1 MIRKINFKQPKYSVP
16 LVVFIP
22 LCALV
27 YYVMQTFGGSEDA
40 QQTVATDRI
49 NTELPNA
56 QAEEAGDKMYE
67 MSRRFGDEDAFTAVG
82 AIGEEQKKAEELE
95 HGYSEDE
102 LNKLDAAEAE
112 RIRQQQEME
121 ELDFTAVGAIGE
133 EQKKAEE
140 LEHGYSEDELNKL
153 DAAEAERIRQQQEM
167 EELERSLAESRR
179 QEQKKAEELEHGYSE
194 DELNKLDAAEAERIR
209 QQQEMEELERSLAE
223 SRRHINSFAYGDN
236 ATGSTGNSR
245 TDQRGISS
253 GTAEG
258 YTSQDD
264 FAKDLEE
271 IQRRSYERQ
280 KAAYG
285 DNAPSGNRSNNGS
298 RTASSTPTD
307 GYTSQDEFAKDLE
320 EIQRRSYER
329 QKAIERGL
337 GIGRF
342 DRDEQAEK
350 QRKDSIARVRQ
361 AEKERNRPK
370 LVIKSGDTNAEKFH
384 TVTSPDD
391 VAEAKLIRAMIDQ
404 TTKAKE
410 GTRLRFK
417 LFPLSRST
425 RLKRNAT
432 VPSSSSSPVIPMR
445 RSSIQ

>member
-1 MIRKINFKQPKYSVP
+1 MIRKINFKQPKYIFP

-27 YYVMQTFGGSEDA
+27 YFVMQTFGGNEDA

-49 NTELPNA
+49 NTQLPQAN
-56 QAEEAGDKMYE
+56 AEEAGDKMYE
-67 MSRRFGDEDAFTAVG
+67 MSRRFGDEDAFTAIG
-82 AIGEEQKKAEELE
+82 AIGEEQKENEELE
-95 HGYSEDE
+95 HGYSEE
-102 LNKLDAAEAE
+102 
-112 RIRQQQEME
+112 
-121 ELDFTAVGAIGE
+121 
-133 EQKKAEE
+133 
-140 LEHGYSEDELNKL
+140 
-153 DAAEAERIRQQQEM
+153 
-167 EELERSLAESRR
+167 
-179 QEQKKAEELEHGYSE
+179 
-194 DELNKLDAAEAERIR
+194 ELNKLDAAEAERIR

-236 ATGSTGNSR
+236 TTGSTGNSR
-245 TDQRGISS
+245 TGQRGISS

-280 KAAYG
+280 KA
-285 DNAPSGNRSNNGS
+285 
-298 RTASSTPTD
+298 
-307 GYTSQDEFAKDLE
+307 
-320 EIQRRSYER
+320 
-329 QKAIERGL
+329 IESGL

-342 DRDEQAEK
+342 DWDEQAEK

-417 LFPLSRST
+417 LLDDITVCNTKLKKGTYLYGTVTGFGQQRVKATITSILVGDKFINVKLSVFD
-425 RLKRNAT
+425 NDGMEGFY
-432 VPSSSSSPVIPMR
+432 VPESSFREFVKDASSSAVQQNISFETEDGYGSGISGEALALQALQNVYNSASSAI
-445 RSSIQ
+445 SSNIRKNKAKIKYNTIVYLIISEEAR

>member
-1 MIRKINFKQPKYSVP
+1 MIRKINFKQPKYIFP

-27 YYVMQTFGGSEDA
+27 YFVMQTFGGGEDA

-49 NTELPNA
+49 NMQLPQAN
-56 QAEEAGDKMYE
+56 AEEAGDKMYE

-112 RIRQQQEME
+112 RLRQQ
-121 ELDFTAVGAIGE
+121 
-133 EQKKAEE
+133 
-140 LEHGYSEDELNKL
+140 
-153 DAAEAERIRQQQEM
+153 R
-167 EELERSLAESRR
+167 
-179 QEQKKAEELEHGYSE
+179 
-194 DELNKLDAAEAERIR
+194 
-209 QQQEMEELERSLAE
+209 EMEELERSLAE

-236 ATGSTGNSR
+236 A
-245 TDQRGISS
+245 
-253 GTAEG
+253 
-258 YTSQDD
+258 
-264 FAKDLEE
+264 
-271 IQRRSYERQ
+271 
-280 KAAYG
+280 
-285 DNAPSGNRSNNGS
+285 PSGNRSNNGS
-298 RTASSTPTD
+298 RTISSGTTE

-329 QKAIERGL
+329 QKAIESGL

-342 DRDEQAEK
+342 DVDERAEK
-350 QRKDSIARVRQ
+350 QRRDSIAKVRQ

-417 LFPLSRST
+417 LLDDITVSNTKLKKGTYLYGIVTGFGQQRVKATITSILVGDKFINVKLSVFD
-425 RLKRNAT
+425 NDGMEGFY
-432 VPSSSSSPVIPMR
+432 VPESSFREFVKDASSSAVQQNISFESEDGYGSGISGEALALQALQNVYNSASSAI
-445 RSSIQ
+445 SSNIRKNKAKIKYNTIVYLINSEEAR

>member
-1 MIRKINFKQPKYSVP
+1 MIRKINFKQPKYIFP

-27 YYVMQTFGGSEDA
+27 YFVMQTFGGGEDA
-40 QQTVATDRI
+40 QQTVTTDRI
-49 NTELPNA
+49 NTQLPQAN
-56 QAEEAGDKMYE
+56 AEEAGDKMYE

-82 AIGEEQKKAEELE
+82 AIGEEE
-95 HGYSEDE
+95 
-102 LNKLDAAEAE
+102 
-112 RIRQQQEME
+112 
-121 ELDFTAVGAIGE
+121 
-133 EQKKAEE
+133 
-140 LEHGYSEDELNKL
+140 
-153 DAAEAERIRQQQEM
+153 
-167 EELERSLAESRR
+167 
-179 QEQKKAEELEHGYSE
+179 KKAEELEHGYSE

-236 ATGSTGNSR
+236 SSSGNKSGNGSR
-245 TDQRGISS
+245 T
-253 GTAEG
+253 GTSTATEG

-264 FAKDLEE
+264 FA
-271 IQRRSYERQ
+271 R
-280 KAAYG
+280 
-285 DNAPSGNRSNNGS
+285 
-298 RTASSTPTD
+298 
-307 GYTSQDEFAKDLE
+307 DLE

-329 QKAIERGL
+329 QKAIESGF

-342 DRDEQAEK
+342 DRDELAEK
-350 QRKDSIARVRQ
+350 QRADSIAKVRQ

-417 LFPLSRST
+417 LLDDITVSNT
-425 RLKRNAT
+425 RLKKGTYLYGTVTGFGQQRVKAT
-432 VPSSSSSPVIPMR
+432 ITSILVGDKFINVKLSVFDNDGMEGFYVPESFFREFVKDASSSAVQQNISFESEDGYGSGISGEALALQALQNVYNSASSAI
-445 RSSIQ
+445 SSNIRKNKAKIKYNTIVYLINSEEAR

>member
-1 MIRKINFKQPKYSVP
+1 MIRKINFKQPKYIFP

-27 YYVMQTFGGSEDA
+27 YFVMQTFGGGEDA

-49 NTELPNA
+49 NTQLPQAN
-56 QAEEAGDKMYE
+56 AEEAGDKMYE

-112 RIRQQQEME
+112 R
-121 ELDFTAVGAIGE
+121 L
-133 EQKKAEE
+133 
-140 LEHGYSEDELNKL
+140 
-153 DAAEAERIRQQQEM
+153 
-167 EELERSLAESRR
+167 
-179 QEQKKAEELEHGYSE
+179 
-194 DELNKLDAAEAERIR
+194 R

-236 ATGSTGNSR
+236 APSENRSNNGSR
-245 TDQRGISS
+245 TATSTTTD
-253 GTAEG
+253 G

-280 KAAYG
+280 KA
-285 DNAPSGNRSNNGS
+285 
-298 RTASSTPTD
+298 
-307 GYTSQDEFAKDLE
+307 
-320 EIQRRSYER
+320 
-329 QKAIERGL
+329 IESGL

-417 LFPLSRST
+417 LLDDITVSNTKLKKGTYLYGTVTGFGQQRVKATITSILVGDKFINVKLSVFD
-425 RLKRNAT
+425 NDGMEGFY
-432 VPSSSSSPVIPMR
+432 VPESSFREFVKDASSSAVQQNISFESEDGYGSGISGEALALQALQNVYNSASSAI
-445 RSSIQ
+445 SSNIRKNKAKIKYNTIVYLINSEEAR

>member
-1 MIRKINFKQPKYSVP
+1 MSKINFKQPKYIFP

-27 YYVMQTFGGSEDA
+27 YFVMQTFGGSEDA

-49 NTELPNA
+49 NTELPQAN
-56 QAEEAGDKMYE
+56 AEEAGDKMYE
-67 MSRRFGDEDAFTAVG
+67 MLRRFGDEDAFTAIG
-82 AIGEEQKKAEELE
+82 AIGEEQKENEELE

-112 RIRQQQEME
+112 RLRQQ
-121 ELDFTAVGAIGE
+121 
-133 EQKKAEE
+133 
-140 LEHGYSEDELNKL
+140 
-153 DAAEAERIRQQQEM
+153 R
-167 EELERSLAESRR
+167 
-179 QEQKKAEELEHGYSE
+179 
-194 DELNKLDAAEAERIR
+194 
-209 QQQEMEELERSLAE
+209 EMEELERSLAE

-236 ATGSTGNSR
+236 PSSGNRSGNGSR
-245 TDQRGISS
+245 T
-253 GTAEG
+253 GTSTATEG

-264 FAKDLEE
+264 FARDLEE
-271 IQRRSYERQ
+271 IQRRS
-280 KAAYG
+280 
-285 DNAPSGNRSNNGS
+285 
-298 RTASSTPTD
+298 
-307 GYTSQDEFAKDLE
+307 F
-320 EIQRRSYER
+320 ER
-329 QKAIERGL
+329 QKAIESGL

-350 QRKDSIARVRQ
+350 LRKDSIAKVRQ

-417 LFPLSRST
+417 LLDDITVSNTKLKKGTYLYGTVTGFGQQRVKATITSILVGDKFINVKLSVFD
-425 RLKRNAT
+425 NDGMEGFY
-432 VPSSSSSPVIPMR
+432 VPESSFREFVKDASSSAVQQNISFESEDGYGSGISGEALALQALQNVYNSASSAI
-445 RSSIQ
+445 SSNIRKNKAKIKYNTIVYLINSEEAR

>member
-1 MIRKINFKQPKYSVP
+1 MKYKINIKQPKYIFP
-16 LVVFIP
+16 LVVFVP
-22 LCALV
+22 LCALIYFV
-27 YYVMQTFGGSEDA
+27 IQTFGGSEDA

-49 NTELPNA
+49 NTELPQAN
-56 QAEEAGDKMYE
+56 AEEAGDKMYE
-67 MSRRFGDEDAFTAVG
+67 MSRRFGDEDAFTAIG
-82 AIGEEQKKAEELE
+82 AIGEEQKENEELE

-112 RIRQQQEME
+112 RLRQQ
-121 ELDFTAVGAIGE
+121 
-133 EQKKAEE
+133 
-140 LEHGYSEDELNKL
+140 
-153 DAAEAERIRQQQEM
+153 R
-167 EELERSLAESRR
+167 
-179 QEQKKAEELEHGYSE
+179 
-194 DELNKLDAAEAERIR
+194 
-209 QQQEMEELERSLAE
+209 EMEELERSLAE

-236 ATGSTGNSR
+236 APGSTGNSR
-245 TDQRGISS
+245 TGQRGNPS
-253 GTAEG
+253 GTSEG

-264 FAKDLEE
+264 FA
-271 IQRRSYERQ
+271 R
-280 KAAYG
+280 
-285 DNAPSGNRSNNGS
+285 
-298 RTASSTPTD
+298 
-307 GYTSQDEFAKDLE
+307 DLE

-329 QKAIERGL
+329 QKAIESGL

-417 LFPLSRST
+417 LLDDITVSNTKLKKGTYLYGTVTGFGQQRVKATITSILVGDKFINVKLSVFD
-425 RLKRNAT
+425 NDGMEGFY
-432 VPSSSSSPVIPMR
+432 VPESSFREFVKDASSSAVQQNINFQSEDGYGSGISGEALALQALQNVYNSASSAI
-445 RSSIQ
+445 SSNIRKNKAKIKYNTIVYLINSEEAR

>member
-1 MIRKINFKQPKYSVP
+1 MIRKINFKQPKYIFP

-27 YYVMQTFGGSEDA
+27 YFVMQTFGGGEDA
-40 QQTVATDRI
+40 QQMVATDRI
-49 NTELPNA
+49 NTQLPNA

-112 RIRQQQEME
+112 RLRQQ
-121 ELDFTAVGAIGE
+121 
-133 EQKKAEE
+133 
-140 LEHGYSEDELNKL
+140 
-153 DAAEAERIRQQQEM
+153 R
-167 EELERSLAESRR
+167 
-179 QEQKKAEELEHGYSE
+179 
-194 DELNKLDAAEAERIR
+194 
-209 QQQEMEELERSLAE
+209 EMEELERSLAE
-223 SRRHINSFAYGDN
+223 SRRHINAFAYGDN
-236 ATGSTGNSR
+236 APSENRSNNGSR
-245 TDQRGISS
+245 TATSTTTD
-253 GTAEG
+253 G

-280 KAAYG
+280 KA
-285 DNAPSGNRSNNGS
+285 
-298 RTASSTPTD
+298 
-307 GYTSQDEFAKDLE
+307 
-320 EIQRRSYER
+320 
-329 QKAIERGL
+329 IESGL

-342 DRDEQAEK
+342 DRDELTQK
-350 QRKDSIARVRQ
+350 QRADSIAKVRQ

-370 LVIKSGDTNAEKFH
+370 LVIKSSDTNAEKFH

-417 LFPLSRST
+417 LLDDITVSNTKLKKGTYLYGIVTGFGQQRVKATITSILVGDKFINVKLSVFD
-425 RLKRNAT
+425 NDGMEGFY
-432 VPSSSSSPVIPMR
+432 VPESSFREFVKDASSSAVQQNINFQSEDGYGSGISGEALALQALQNVYNSASSAI
-445 RSSIQ
+445 SSNIRKNKAKIKYNTIVYLINSEEAR

>member
-1 MIRKINFKQPKYSVP
+1 MIRKINFKQPKYIFP

-27 YYVMQTFGGSEDA
+27 YFVMQTFGGGEDA
-40 QQTVATDRI
+40 QQPVATDRI
-49 NTELPNA
+49 NTELPQAN
-56 QAEEAGDKMYE
+56 AEEAGDKMYE

-112 RIRQQQEME
+112 RLRQQREME
-121 ELDFTAVGAIGE
+121 EL
-133 EQKKAEE
+133 K
-140 LEHGYSEDELNKL
+140 
-153 DAAEAERIRQQQEM
+153 
-167 EELERSLAESRR
+167 
-179 QEQKKAEELEHGYSE
+179 
-194 DELNKLDAAEAERIR
+194 
-209 QQQEMEELERSLAE
+209 RSLAE

-236 ATGSTGNSR
+236 ASSGNRSGNGSR
-245 TDQRGISS
+245 T
-253 GTAEG
+253 GTSTTTEG

-264 FAKDLEE
+264 FA
-271 IQRRSYERQ
+271 R
-280 KAAYG
+280 
-285 DNAPSGNRSNNGS
+285 
-298 RTASSTPTD
+298 
-307 GYTSQDEFAKDLE
+307 DLE

-329 QKAIERGL
+329 QKAIESGL

-342 DRDEQAEK
+342 DRDEQADK
-350 QRKDSIARVRQ
+350 QRRDSIVKVHQ

-391 VAEAKLIRAMIDQ
+391 IAEAKLIRAMIDQ

-417 LFPLSRST
+417 LLDDITVSNTKLKKGTYLYGTVTGFGQQRVKATITSILVGDKFINVKLSVFD
-425 RLKRNAT
+425 NDGMEGFY
-432 VPSSSSSPVIPMR
+432 VPESSFREFVKDASSSAVQQNINFQSEDGYGSGISGEALALQALQNVYNSASSAI
-445 RSSIQ
+445 SSNIRKNKAKIKYNTIVYLINSEEAR

>member
-1 MIRKINFKQPKYSVP
+1 MIRKINFKQPKYIFP

-27 YYVMQTFGGSEDA
+27 YFVMQTFGGSEDTS
-40 QQTVATDRI
+40 QTVATDRI
-49 NTELPNA
+49 NTELPQAN
-56 QAEEAGDKMYE
+56 AEEAGDKMYE

-112 RIRQQQEME
+112 R
-121 ELDFTAVGAIGE
+121 L
-133 EQKKAEE
+133 
-140 LEHGYSEDELNKL
+140 
-153 DAAEAERIRQQQEM
+153 
-167 EELERSLAESRR
+167 
-179 QEQKKAEELEHGYSE
+179 
-194 DELNKLDAAEAERIR
+194 R

-236 ATGSTGNSR
+236 APSENRSNNGSR
-245 TDQRGISS
+245 TATSTTTD
-253 GTAEG
+253 G

-280 KAAYG
+280 KA
-285 DNAPSGNRSNNGS
+285 
-298 RTASSTPTD
+298 
-307 GYTSQDEFAKDLE
+307 
-320 EIQRRSYER
+320 
-329 QKAIERGL
+329 IESGL

-417 LFPLSRST
+417 LLDDITVSNTKLKKGTYLYGTVTGFGQQRVKATITSILVGDKFINVKLSVFD
-425 RLKRNAT
+425 NDGMEGFY
-432 VPSSSSSPVIPMR
+432 VPESSFREFVKDASSSAVQQNISFESEDGYGSGISGEALALQALQNVYNSASSAI
-445 RSSIQ
+445 SSNIRKNKAKIKYNTIVYLINSEEAR

>member
-1 MIRKINFKQPKYSVP
+1 MNYKINFKQPKYIFP

-27 YYVMQTFGGSEDA
+27 YFVMQTFGGSEDA

-112 RIRQQQEME
+112 RLRQQ
-121 ELDFTAVGAIGE
+121 
-133 EQKKAEE
+133 
-140 LEHGYSEDELNKL
+140 
-153 DAAEAERIRQQQEM
+153 R
-167 EELERSLAESRR
+167 
-179 QEQKKAEELEHGYSE
+179 
-194 DELNKLDAAEAERIR
+194 
-209 QQQEMEELERSLAE
+209 EMEELERSLAE

-236 ATGSTGNSR
+236 ASSGNRSGNGSR
-245 TDQRGISS
+245 T
-253 GTAEG
+253 GTSTTTEG

-264 FAKDLEE
+264 FA
-271 IQRRSYERQ
+271 R
-280 KAAYG
+280 
-285 DNAPSGNRSNNGS
+285 
-298 RTASSTPTD
+298 
-307 GYTSQDEFAKDLE
+307 DLE

-329 QKAIERGL
+329 QKAIESGL

-342 DRDEQAEK
+342 DRDEQADK
-350 QRKDSIARVRQ
+350 QRRDSIVKVHQ

-391 VAEAKLIRAMIDQ
+391 IAEAKLIRAMIDQ

-417 LFPLSRST
+417 LLDDITVSNTKLKKGTYLYGTVTGFGQQRVKATITSILVGDKFINVKLSVFD
-425 RLKRNAT
+425 NDGMEGFY
-432 VPSSSSSPVIPMR
+432 VPESSFREFVKDASSSAVQQNISFESEDGYGSGISGEALALQALQNVYNSASSAI
-445 RSSIQ
+445 SSNIRKNKAKIKYNTIVYLINSEEAR

>member
-1 MIRKINFKQPKYSVP
+1 MIRKINFKQPKYIFP

-27 YYVMQTFGGSEDA
+27 YFVMQTFGGSEDA

-49 NTELPNA
+49 NTELPQAN
-56 QAEEAGDKMYE
+56 AEEAGDKMYE

-82 AIGEEQKKAEELE
+82 AIGEEQE
-95 HGYSEDE
+95 
-102 LNKLDAAEAE
+102 
-112 RIRQQQEME
+112 
-121 ELDFTAVGAIGE
+121 
-133 EQKKAEE
+133 KAEE

-167 EELERSLAESRR
+167 EELE
-179 QEQKKAEELEHGYSE
+179 
-194 DELNKLDAAEAERIR
+194 
-209 QQQEMEELERSLAE
+209 MSLAE

-245 TDQRGISS
+245 TGQRGISS

-280 KAAYG
+280 KA
-285 DNAPSGNRSNNGS
+285 
-298 RTASSTPTD
+298 
-307 GYTSQDEFAKDLE
+307 
-320 EIQRRSYER
+320 
-329 QKAIERGL
+329 IESGL

-391 VAEAKLIRAMIDQ
+391 IAEAKLIRAMIDQ

-417 LFPLSRST
+417 LLDDITVSNTKLKKGTYLYGTVTGFGQQRVKATITSILVGDKFINVKLSVFD
-425 RLKRNAT
+425 NDGMEGFY
-432 VPSSSSSPVIPMR
+432 VPESSFREFVKDASSSAVQQNISFESEDGYGSGISGEALALQALQNVYNSASSAI
-445 RSSIQ
+445 SSNIRKNKAKIKYNTIVYLINSEEAR

>member
-1 MIRKINFKQPKYSVP
+1 MIRKINFKQPKYIFP

-27 YYVMQTFGGSEDA
+27 YFVMQTFGGGEDA
-40 QQTVATDRI
+40 QQTVTTDRI
-49 NTELPNA
+49 NTQLPQAN
-56 QAEEAGDKMYE
+56 AEEAGDKMYE

-112 RIRQQQEME
+112 R
-121 ELDFTAVGAIGE
+121 L
-133 EQKKAEE
+133 
-140 LEHGYSEDELNKL
+140 
-153 DAAEAERIRQQQEM
+153 
-167 EELERSLAESRR
+167 
-179 QEQKKAEELEHGYSE
+179 
-194 DELNKLDAAEAERIR
+194 R

-236 ATGSTGNSR
+236 APSENRSNNGSR
-245 TDQRGISS
+245 TATSTTTD
-253 GTAEG
+253 G

-280 KAAYG
+280 KA
-285 DNAPSGNRSNNGS
+285 
-298 RTASSTPTD
+298 
-307 GYTSQDEFAKDLE
+307 
-320 EIQRRSYER
+320 
-329 QKAIERGL
+329 IESGL

-370 LVIKSGDTNAEKFH
+370 LVIKSDDTNAEKFH

-417 LFPLSRST
+417 LLDDITVSNTKLKKGTYLYGTVTGFGQQRVKATITSILVGDKFINVKLSVFD
-425 RLKRNAT
+425 NDGMEGFY
-432 VPSSSSSPVIPMR
+432 VPESSFREFVKDASSSAVQQNISFESEDGYGSGISGEALALQALQNVYNSASSAI
-445 RSSIQ
+445 SSNIRKNKAIIKYNTIVYLINSEEAR